1 MQSTTRLA
9 FGALPL
15 TLALLFATPAI
26 ATDITEV
33 SKEEFHGYSY
43 YQEALEDPRIVKQK
57 SEKRKLKMVARSLGW
72 KGRRGT
78 KKLTAAIEK
87 VGGLSGAA
95 DALAK
100 KAIETKLA
108 ESRIKGRL
116 LRVTID
122 TRASD
127 HVVAYVRWRGSKGKE
142 AVKEASEIASII
154 ATQVPLISTISLG
167 VIHPKAAENAK
178 KLVWSAKISTDSA
191 ANINPSRI
199 NDYADRL
206 YKRLFEEVTA
216 RPF

>member
-1 MQSTTRLA
+1 MQSNTRMA
-9 FGALPL
+9 FAALPL
-15 TLALLFATPAI
+15 TLGLLLAAPAS

-33 SKEEFHGYSY
+33 SKDDFHGYSY

-57 SEKRKLKMVARSLGW
+57 SAKKKLKMVARSLGW

-87 VGGLSGAA
+87 VEGLSGNA

-100 KAIETKLA
+100 KVIEAKLS
-108 ESRIKGRL
+108 EGRIKGRL
-116 LRVTID
+116 LRVTVD

-127 HVVAYVRWRGSKGKE
+127 HVVAYVRWRGSKGKD
-142 AVKEASEIASII
+142 AVKEASEIASVI
-154 ATQVPLISTISLG
+154 AAELPMISTISLG
-167 VIHPKAAENAK
+167 AIHPKAAVTAK
-178 KLVWSAKISTDSA
+178 KLVWSAKISADSA
-191 ANINPSRI
+191 ANINPARI
-199 NDYADRL
+199 DDYADRL